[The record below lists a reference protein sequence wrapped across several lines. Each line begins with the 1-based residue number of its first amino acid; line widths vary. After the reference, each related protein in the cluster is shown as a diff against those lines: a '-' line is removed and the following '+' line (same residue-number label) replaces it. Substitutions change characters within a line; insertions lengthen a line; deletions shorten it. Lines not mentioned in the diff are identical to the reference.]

1 MSAVLLYLYVPGDRP
16 ERFAKA
22 AASGADAMVLDL
34 EDAVPVAAKDSARRA
49 VAGWLDSGARPSL
62 PVWVRVNPGAE
73 LAADVTAAVRG
84 GAAGIWLP
92 KCDDAGELHRLD
104 RLLTDLEQR
113 FGRARTPVS
122 PLIETGTG
130 LWNVRA
136 LAGAPRVEFLQLG
149 EVDLAADL
157 GITRTTGD
165 ELLWAR
171 SRVVAASAAAG
182 LRSPL
187 AAASPIIDDDAAFAQ
202 ETRRLVELGFHG
214 RACIHPRQL
223 APARTGMTPTSDEIH
238 RAQDVLASF
247 AAAGGGAAT
256 DSGGRLIDEAV
267 ARHARRVLA
276 RRADRVGPTG

>member
-1 MSAVLLYLYVPGDRP
+1 MSAALLYLYVPGDRP

-22 AASGADAMVLDL
+22 ARSGADAVVLDL
-34 EDAVPVAAKDSARRA
+34 EDAVPVAAKDTARRA
-49 VAGWLDSGARPSL
+49 VATWLDSADRPDI

-73 LAADVTAAVRG
+73 LVDDVTAAVRG
-84 GAAGIWLP
+84 GVAGIWLP
-92 KCDDAGELHRLD
+92 KCDDAAVLGRLD
-104 RLLTDLEQR
+104 TLLTDLEKR
-113 FGRARTPVS
+113 FARARTPVS

-136 LAGAPRVEFLQLG
+136 VATGPRVEFLQIG

-157 GITRTTGD
+157 GITVTTGD

-182 LRSPL
+182 LRPPL
-187 AAASPIIDDDAAFAQ
+187 GAASPIVDDDAAFAR

-223 APARTGMTPTSDEIH
+223 APAREGTTPT
-238 RAQDVLASF
+238 RAEVDTALDVLAAF
-247 AAAGGGAAT
+247 EAAGGGAAT
-256 DSGGRLIDEAV
+256 DRRGRLIDEAV

-276 RRADRVGPTG
+276 RRPALSESAG